1 MLSFIIRRLASTLV
15 VLIVASFI
23 VYQLTAISGD
33 PLRDLRASI
42 DLSAQARIAYL
53 TDALNLDVPP
63 ILRYF
68 LWLAGAAGFLIG
80 RGDLGISIAKG
91 EAPVIDALAGAMFST
106 LQLITL
112 ATVLSIVVGVAV
124 GMTTA
129 LRQYSGYDYSVT
141 FFAFVFYSLPI
152 FWVAVLLK
160 EFGAIRFNRFL
171 EDPTFSTTTISI
183 TALVLAV
190 VSTGIAGGGLKTR
203 IRVFLGSLV
212 LSVLLLIAMNLTG
225 WLKTPS
231 IGLVGVVMMSAMI
244 AGLALLLSTGFAQKR
259 AVLIVGGMAAISGA
273 MWLPGQYLF
282 FYLEGPLGILAA
294 IGGMAAI
301 GVGLGFAFGGD
312 AKRDIARTAGV
323 VGGFSGLV
331 LVIDEALQYWSRY
344 LELIPMKTGFV
355 STIGAVTP
363 TIGRE
368 NNMWLSILDS
378 YAHLILPTAAL
389 MIISVA
395 GYTRYSRASLL
406 EVLNQDYI
414 RTARAKGLNERTVI
428 VRHAFR
434 NAMIPIATIIA
445 FDISGLIGGAI
456 ITERV
461 FAWQGMGALFND
473 GLNAVDVNLVMGFFL
488 VTGLFA
494 VVGNLVADLLYTALD
509 PRIRVN

>member
-15 VLIVASFI
+15 VLLVASFI

-171 EDPTFSTTTISI
+171 EDPFFSTTAISI
-183 TALVLAV
+183 IALVLAA

-203 IRVFLGSLV
+203 IRVFWAL
-212 LSVLLLIAMNLTG
+212 
-225 WLKTPS
+225 WLYR
-231 IGLVGVVMMSAMI
+231 
-244 AGLALLLSTGFAQKR
+244 QR
-259 AVLIVGGMAAISGA
+259 Y
-273 MWLPGQYLF
+273 YL
-282 FYLEGPLGILAA
+282 
-294 IGGMAAI
+294 
-301 GVGLGFAFGGD
+301 
-312 AKRDIARTAGV
+312 
-323 VGGFSGLV
+323 
-331 LVIDEALQYWSRY
+331 Q
-344 LELIPMKTGFV
+344 
-355 STIGAVTP
+355 
-363 TIGRE
+363 
-368 NNMWLSILDS
+368 
-378 YAHLILPTAAL
+378 
-389 MIISVA
+389 
-395 GYTRYSRASLL
+395 
-406 EVLNQDYI
+406 
-414 RTARAKGLNERTVI
+414 
-428 VRHAFR
+428 
-434 NAMIPIATIIA
+434 
-445 FDISGLIGGAI
+445 
-456 ITERV
+456 
-461 FAWQGMGALFND
+461 
-473 GLNAVDVNLVMGFFL
+473 
-488 VTGLFA
+488 
-494 VVGNLVADLLYTALD
+494 
-509 PRIRVN
+509 